1 MDPGRLWDAS
11 GRPLDGSSCPGSVRP
26 LAGLDALG
34 PRHVFIVI
42 VTYILYIAHSL
53 PLFRA
58 AYNCRLDA
66 GPVRVPRDWPVVLQ
80 PSCGSDPLE
89 RTQIYCADENMQRY
103 DP

>member
-1 MDPGRLWDAS
+1 M
-11 GRPLDGSSCPGSVRP
+11 
-26 LAGLDALG
+26 
-34 PRHVFIVI
+34 
-42 VTYILYIAHSL
+42 

>member
-1 MDPGRLWDAS
+1 M
-11 GRPLDGSSCPGSVRP
+11 
-26 LAGLDALG
+26 
-34 PRHVFIVI
+34 
-42 VTYILYIAHSL
+42 L
-53 PLFRA
+53 PLSRRIAVSANVVFSLYPTRNKV
-58 AYNCRLDA
+58 YLILSYLILDA